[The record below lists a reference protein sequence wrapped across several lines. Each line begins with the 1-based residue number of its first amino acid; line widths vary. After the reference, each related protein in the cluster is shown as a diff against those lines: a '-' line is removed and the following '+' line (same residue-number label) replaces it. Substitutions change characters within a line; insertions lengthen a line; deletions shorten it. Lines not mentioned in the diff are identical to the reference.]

1 MRFKNK
7 AAVVFGGNSGIG
19 LATAEKL
26 AAEGARLA
34 ICGRNLETLKTAQQR
49 CGAVLAE
56 VCDVANLDSI
66 DSFYTQVKQVL
77 KRIDVLVVNSGIG
90 AFAGVREISPDLWD
104 QVHNTNLRGNFFA
117 AQKGLALM
125 GKGGSI
131 IFTGSIGGVL
141 GLPGNCIY
149 GSAKA
154 GLRAVARNMAK
165 ELVSEDIRVNIISPG
180 PTETPII
187 NRNIDM
193 PAEAVAGLRQQMI
206 AAVPMHRMGEAEE
219 VANAIAFLVS
229 DEASFITG
237 VDLFVDGGCVE
248 IG

>member
-1 MRFKNK
+1 MRFNNK
-7 AAVVFGGNSGIG
+7 TAVVFGGNSGIG

-26 AAEGARLA
+26 AAEGARVA
-34 ICGRNLETLKTAQQR
+34 ICGRNPETLAAARQR

-56 VCDVANLDSI
+56 VCDIADLISI
-66 DSFYTQVKQVL
+66 DNFFAKVKQLL
-77 KRIDVLVVNSGIG
+77 KHIDVLVVNSGIG
-90 AFAGVREISPDLWD
+90 AFAGIREISPDLWD
-104 QVHNTNLRGNFFA
+104 QIHNTNLRGNFFA

-131 IFTGSIGGVL
+131 VFTGSIGGAL
-141 GLPGNCIY
+141 GLPGNCTY

-165 ELVSEDIRVNIISPG
+165 ELVAEGIRVNIVSPG

-193 PAEAVAGLRQQMI
+193 PPEAVAGLRRQMI
-206 AAVPMHRMGEAEE
+206 AAVPMRRMGEAEE

-237 VDLFVDGGCVE
+237 IDLFVDGGCVE